1 MPENVT
7 GFQPAENI
15 KNQYISNSYQHL
27 THAFINL
34 FPRRAKKTDAVDSR
48 IVLLVGASMR
58 KPTRHSP
65 GTLGTCFSGAPDTI
79 RTRDRCL
86 LGLARNPSPAP
97 AIELAVLDANSHAD
111 YRQRGSLQLFSSL
124 NTAST
129 RSLPQILLPAFLGC
143 SRKA

>member
-1 MPENVT
+1 MSLWRNQCYP
-7 GFQPAENI
+7 NI
-15 KNQYISNSYQHL
+15 HASNRGDDR
-27 THAFINL
+27 AFWRFL
-34 FPRRAKKTDAVDSR
+34 EVRRV
-48 IVLLVGASMR
+48 I
-58 KPTRHSP
+58 RHSP